1 VTAGLIIPAM
11 PGTAPD
17 SEQLRTLRG
26 ALALLAEDPPLELGS
41 CALARRLLPTEAD
54 PLRRGQALGHALR
67 TAIGYLHPC
76 THLPTGDRRWWPYRI
91 CVFEF
96 VEGRSR
102 GEIAELLAISA
113 STYTRAKRRALER
126 IAEALPHLVRMQNSE

>member
-1 VTAGLIIPAM
+1 MHAGPPTAARRGRPAAAWSG
-11 PGTAPD
+11 PGPRAAHGDRLPAP
-17 SEQLRTLRG
+17 LHVAAHGR
-26 ALALLAEDPPLELGS
+26 
-41 CALARRLLPTEAD
+41 LAR
-54 PLRRGQALGHALR
+54 
-67 TAIGYLHPC
+67 
-76 THLPTGDRRWWPYRI
+76 WPYRI
-91 CVFEF
+91 CVFKF